1 MKLRIVAVGRAKA
14 GPEKTLLETYA
25 KRLTW
30 PLSVEE
36 VEEKRPLSGDAL
48 KSREAD
54 LLLAAVDGKKATQR
68 VVIALDEHGKSM
80 TSRELAKRIGQL
92 KDQGVGE
99 IVFLIGG
106 VDGHGKAVLDRAD
119 LKLSLGAMTWP
130 HMLVRAMLAEQ
141 LYRAQQILAG
151 HPYHR
156 D

>member
-36 VEEKRPLSGDAL
+36 VEEKRPLSGEAL
-48 KSREAD
+48 KTREAE
-54 LLLAAVDGKKATQR
+54 LLLAAVDGKKAAQR

-80 TSRELAKRIGQL
+80 GSRDFAKRIGQL

-106 VDGHGKAVLDRAD
+106 ADGHGKAVLDRAD
-119 LKLSLGAMTWP
+119 LKLSLGALTWP
-130 HMLVRAMLAEQ
+130 HMLVRALLAEQ

>member
-1 MKLRIVAVGRAKA
+1 MKLRIIAVGRAKA
-14 GPEKTLLETYA
+14 GPQKTLLETYA

-30 PLSVEE
+30 PLSIEE
-36 VEEKRPLSGDAL
+36 VEEKRPLPSEAL
-48 KSREAD
+48 KIREAE
-54 LLLAAVDGKKATQR
+54 LLLGAVDGKKASHR
-68 VVIALDEHGKSM
+68 VVIALDEHGKTM
-80 TSRELAKRIGQL
+80 TSRDFAKRIGQL

-106 VDGHGKAVLDRAD
+106 ADGHGKAVLDRAD

-130 HMLVRAMLAEQ
+130 HMMVRAMLAEQ

>member
-1 MKLRIVAVGRAKA
+1 MKLRIIAVGRAKA
-14 GPEKTLLETYA
+14 GPERTLLETYA

-30 PLSVEE
+30 PFSLEE
-36 VEEKRPLSGDAL
+36 VEEKRPLPNEAL
-48 KSREAD
+48 KAREAE
-54 LLLAAVDGKKATQR
+54 LLLAAIEGKKAAQR
-68 VVIALDEHGKSM
+68 VVIALDEHGKTM
-80 TSRELAKRIGQL
+80 PSRDFAKRLGLL

-106 VDGHGKAVLDRAD
+106 ADGHGKAALDRAD

-130 HMLVRAMLAEQ
+130 HMMVRAMLAEQ
-141 LYRAQQILAG
+141 LYRAQQILTG